1 MKRPQLD
8 FSSWQ
13 IFKCTSVAV
22 LFAGAA
28 ILFYAC
34 ENDIDKV
41 KAFTSPEDLPMAE
54 AINFETM
61 LTDSG
66 KISFTLKAPKLKRY
80 EMDGKEYT
88 EFPEGMELK
97 KYDIN
102 GNIVSSIRADYA
114 KQSMLDDKW
123 EANNNVIATNIKG
136 DTLKTEHLIWEREKG
151 IIYNDEYV
159 KIISPDRIIWGDG
172 FTSDE
177 QMQDWRIKRP
187 KGNIFVTV
195 ESEQSGNVETSTEE
209 LQDTTE
215 KQTDNG
221 VLQFEQ

>member
-1 MKRPQLD
+1 MKRQRLD
-8 FSSWQ
+8 FNIWY
-13 IFKCTSVAV
+13 IFKCTSVA
-22 LFAGAA
+22 LLLAGAA

-34 ENDIDKV
+34 ENDIEKI

-54 AINFETM
+54 AIDFETM

-88 EFPEGMELK
+88 EFTEGMELK
-97 KYDIN
+97 KYDSN
-102 GNIVSSIRADYA
+102 GKVISSIRSDYA

-123 EANNNVIATNIKG
+123 EANNNVIATNING

-195 ESEQSGNVETSTEE
+195 ESEKSGNVETSKEGE
-209 LQDTTE
+209 MDTTE
-215 KQTDNG
+215 KQTVKG